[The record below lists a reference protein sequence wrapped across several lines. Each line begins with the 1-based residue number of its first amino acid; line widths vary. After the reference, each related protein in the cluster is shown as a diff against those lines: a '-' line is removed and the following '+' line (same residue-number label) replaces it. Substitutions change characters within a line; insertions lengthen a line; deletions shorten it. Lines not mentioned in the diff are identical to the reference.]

1 MDELEGSKNSNVE
14 ISRADKRLGE
24 YLRSKREQL
33 GLTQSEVAHNLGYGS
48 PQFISNIE
56 RGISNV
62 PVKSL
67 RTLIDLYKISA
78 NEVIHILLEDKRR
91 AILRQLGLPDEVSST
106 EEASK
111 EPAKIPTEPDRG
123 HDLGM

>member
-1 MDELEGSKNSNVE
+1 MDDLEGTKNSNAEV
-14 ISRADKRLGE
+14 SRADKRLGE
-24 YLRSKREQL
+24 YLRNKREQL

-78 NEVIHILLEDKRR
+78 SEVIHILLEDKRR
-91 AILRQLGLPDEVSST
+91 AIMRQLGLSEESVST
-106 EEASK
+106 ETSNEQPKA
-111 EPAKIPTEPDRG
+111 PTEPDRG